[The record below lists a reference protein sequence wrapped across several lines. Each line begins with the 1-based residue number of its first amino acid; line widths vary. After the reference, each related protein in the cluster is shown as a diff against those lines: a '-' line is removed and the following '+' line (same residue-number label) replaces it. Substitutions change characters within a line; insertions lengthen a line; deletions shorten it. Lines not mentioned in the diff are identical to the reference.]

1 MKSMKRVETRFNRL
15 VESPRSRRDVRVGYD
30 REGALLLRGRRE
42 AVEAVEAVE
51 SDTPAF
57 ALRLWEERVR
67 ANATSEYRTAER
79 ALTLIEDALG
89 AWCPCDDDL
98 FNGLCGACRAS
109 RADYTS
115 ADLDAAHAV
124 YVAALEAEAVR
135 VTEALAGL

>member
-30 REGALLLRGRRE
+30 REGALLLRSRR
-42 AVEAVEAVE
+42 EAVEAVE
-51 SDTPAF
+51 SDTSPAF

-67 ANATSEYRTAER
+67 ANATSEYRSAER
-79 ALTLIEDALG
+79 TFTHIADALG

-98 FNGLCGACRAS
+98 YNGLCGACRAS

-115 ADLDAAHAV
+115 ADLDAAEAV